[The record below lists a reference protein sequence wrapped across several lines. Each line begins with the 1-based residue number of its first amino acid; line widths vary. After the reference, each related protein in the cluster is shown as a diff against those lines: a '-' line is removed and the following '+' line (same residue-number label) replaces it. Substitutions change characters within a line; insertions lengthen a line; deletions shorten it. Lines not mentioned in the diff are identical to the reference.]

1 MISQILTLC
10 LGLPLCSFKNP
21 ISEIQPESPSFAE
34 QLSAMGMD
42 CWALKMSLPQGLTF
56 LSAEV
61 PAELLVKL
69 VYPKLADLQF
79 PCMAI

>member
-10 LGLPLCSFKNP
+10 LGLPLGLLKKKK
-21 ISEIQPESPSFAE
+21 ISETQPESPSFVE
-34 QLSAMGMD
+34 HLSAMGMD

-56 LSAEV
+56 LLARV
-61 PAELLVKL
+61 PAEKL